1 MKHRMIVI
9 FIGML
14 MSLYCTAQSDLPYHQ
29 IPDYPEEYNAETV
42 VARMVD
48 GLGFRY
54 YWATEGLRDIDL
66 DFKPSDKART
76 SKETLQH
83 IYELTKILV
92 NTTEHKPTL
101 FPEHEKNLTYTQLR
115 EKTLL
120 NIQNASQQ
128 LKSEANS
135 KLSELD
141 MVFQSGERKT
151 EFPFWNLING
161 PISDAI
167 WHVGQVVTF
176 RRSSGNPINSKAEV
190 LLGRLLD

>member
-66 DFKPSDKART
+66 DYRPTDKART

-92 NTTEHKPTL
+92 NTTEQKPTL
-101 FPEHEKNLTYTQLR
+101 FPENEKNLTYKQLR
-115 EKTLL
+115 EKTLF
-120 NIQNASQQ
+120 NIQQASQH
-128 LKSEANS
+128 LKTGTTQ
-135 KLSELD
+135 LSELD
-141 MVFQSGERKT
+141 MIFQSGERKT

-161 PISDAI
+161 PISDAL
-167 WHVGQVVTF
+167 WHVGQVVSF